1 LHTRGRGHE
10 RHDLREGIGVDLL
23 LRLSLGLRTALK
35 GRVDVCI
42 RRARMRRRIRLRL
55 SIAGIKASSWV
66 PTTPEVLVSSSLASS
81 LASSSTRIC
90 PSAVLPIATSWI
102 TARAVKATTSI
113 LTVTSPA
120 TSITTSSRITAPLT
134 FVWLRDGRG
143 FGRRRRRRRKLERCH
158 CGGFGM

>member
-81 LASSSTRIC
+81 STRIS

-158 CGGFGM
+158 CGGFEM